1 MKKKNV
7 TTQCRK
13 RKPSLKYVNISQICF
28 MKKVSQTVVN
38 FLSLRFFEKKFFFT
52 KYILSMSTSIFYTDY
67 R

>member
-28 MKKVSQTVVN
+28 MKKVSQTVVLFIFKIFGKKIFFHKIYIVN
-38 FLSLRFFEKKFFFT
+38 VNIDFLH
-52 KYILSMSTSIFYTDY
+52 
-67 R
+67 